1 MLIRLKPTKDA
12 RMYITEPTI
21 LSVFI
26 FYSSMNDSLKRNLST
41 TMAVNMI
48 FAGPSKFPKRK
59 YSKNIIM
66 SISLFLDTFNL
77 IYIYFVFERLVGHTR
92 HLMPV

>member
-12 RMYITEPTI
+12 RIYITEPTI
-21 LSVFI
+21 LSLFI

-59 YSKNIIM
+59 YSKNTAIVTATWLNAPKSSGQNIKVAKNTN
-66 SISLFLDTFNL
+66 SK
-77 IYIYFVFERLVGHTR
+77 
-92 HLMPV
+92 